1 MQRFALVTIFVLSL
15 ALAAVA
21 TRPQPVTFSSTIDI
35 NTFTGTWAAS
45 GLINDAG
52 TLTEPKIFFVGNG
65 ELHITRVLTASKGQI
80 TIRIQSKLTGATDDT
95 STFVGQWVIVSGTG
109 AYTSL
114 HGQGARAAIR
124 IGNIVTE
131 TLTGEV
137 HLE

>member
-1 MQRFALVTIFVLSL
+1 MQRFALVTILVFSL
-15 ALAAVA
+15 TLAAAA
-21 TRPQPVTFSSTIDI
+21 TRPQAVNFSSTIDI

-65 ELHITRVLTASKGQI
+65 ELHITRVLTGAKGQI
-80 TIRIQSKLTGATDDT
+80 TIRIQSKLTGETDDT
-95 STFVGQWVIVSGTG
+95 ATFVGHWVILSGTG
-109 AYTSL
+109 AYAKL

-124 IGNIVTE
+124 IENIVTE

-137 HLE
+137 HFN